1 VLYYYNSPSPTYR
14 GRVVGRVLCN
24 TADFSGKGALYD
36 CGRFREGC
44 ALCAST
50 FISTTAALL
59 LHALWTPLTP
69 CCTSTSTATSTSTST
84 STSTPTELVPVCRE
98 LGVGIVVRR
107 CACILLL
114 EYPPSP
120 TYLPTYRPT
129 TLAGLLPF
137 VPRRAVRRA
146 ALRRGH
152 EGRCT
157 LHSTTTLR
165 LHLPIY
171 YLPVLRSIA
180 DMKVGALCTPL
191 LHFAFTYLFTTYPSS
206 APLRT

>member
-1 VLYYYNSPSPTYR
+1 
-14 GRVVGRVLCN
+14 
-24 TADFSGKGALYD
+24 
-36 CGRFREGC
+36 
-44 ALCAST
+44 
-50 FISTTAALL
+50 
-59 LHALWTPLTP
+59 
-69 CCTSTSTATSTSTST
+69 
-84 STSTPTELVPVCRE
+84 
-98 LGVGIVVRR
+98 VGIVVRR

-157 LHSTTTLR
+157 LHFTTTLR

-180 DMKVGALCTPL
+180 DMKVGALCTL
-191 LHFAFTYLFTTYPSS
+191 LHKQPSPTYLLYLLSTYYYITRPPLYCGHEGGKRFTTTSLLEFASAYLDLPVLTYTCPSPLRCGHEAQRPAHGGTHSATITLITLCYFKINYSRVSS
-206 APLRT
+206 AYYSLVLLLRHKA